1 MQRRAF
7 AGKKSVRGIYHTQH
21 KNPSHTPITHR
32 TATSPHTHR
41 TYSTTRTTSRTP
53 HTPHTPSETPSTLT
67 LYLSHSTTTPLYS
80 LLLLA
85 LYLLLPLTIALLI
98 TALLSLLAVMFR
110 LACFGLLACLRS
122 SFSRVWNTTRLIPLS
137 PTPLPTPSA
146 ACGMSYIL
154 TIVASR
160 KTAMC
165 SNLAIA
171 SVTIAKIQV
180 RKLEFR
186 QFHRVPWPRKYGL
199 RYKYAM
205 FRSAT
210 EVLHCGTFPGSI
222 EFIYKSFTLVANTI
236 ALRLSSGTVCLTNI
250 TGKFWQVIFNV
261 CLNGLR
267 NCARLV
273 GFYRSIRS

>member
-41 TYSTTRTTSRTP
+41 TYSTHSTTRMTPRTP
-53 HTPHTPSETPSTLT
+53 PTPHTPSETPSTLT

-122 SFSRVWNTTRLIPLS
+122 SFSRVWNTTRLIPHS
-137 PTPLPTPSA
+137 RPLPTPSA

-165 SNLAIA
+165 SVLAIA

-186 QFHRVPWPRKYGL
+186 QFHRVP
-199 RYKYAM
+199 
-205 FRSAT
+205 
-210 EVLHCGTFPGSI
+210 
-222 EFIYKSFTLVANTI
+222 
-236 ALRLSSGTVCLTNI
+236 
-250 TGKFWQVIFNV
+250 
-261 CLNGLR
+261 
-267 NCARLV
+267 
-273 GFYRSIRS
+273 

>member
-53 HTPHTPSETPSTLT
+53 HTPSETPSTLT

-80 LLLLA
+80 LLFLA

-122 SFSRVWNTTRLIPLS
+122 SFSRVWNTTRLIPHS
-137 PTPLPTPSA
+137 RPLPTPSA

-186 QFHRVPWPRKYGL
+186 QFHRVP
-199 RYKYAM
+199 
-205 FRSAT
+205 
-210 EVLHCGTFPGSI
+210 
-222 EFIYKSFTLVANTI
+222 
-236 ALRLSSGTVCLTNI
+236 
-250 TGKFWQVIFNV
+250 
-261 CLNGLR
+261 
-267 NCARLV
+267 
-273 GFYRSIRS
+273 